1 MNRLEEILIILS
13 EESAEVSQA
22 AIKCVRFG
30 MDSISFLNPD
40 GPSNKERL
48 ETELGD
54 LLAMFKLL
62 IEEHGLS
69 EENVMK
75 AAEAKLVKVE
85 KFMKNTT
92 PLDAAELAAVFSRNK
107 LAPLPPFDDLRPKPQ
122 GSGGK
127 RKPIRRK

>member
-1 MNRLEEILIILS
+1 MNRLEEILVILS
-13 EESAEVSQA
+13 EECAEVSQA

-40 GPSNKERL
+40 GPSNKEKL

-62 IEEHGLS
+62 IEENGLS

-85 KFMKNTT
+85 KFMKNQKPKTG
-92 PLDAAELAAVFSRNK
+92 AELVESLQRNPV
-107 LAPLPPFDDLRPKPQ
+107 APLPHPLARSRKKPLRK
-122 GSGGK
+122 
-127 RKPIRRK
+127 

>member
-40 GPSNKERL
+40 GPSNRERL

-54 LLAMFKLL
+54 LLAMFKML

-85 KFMKNTT
+85 KFMKNKKG
-92 PLDAAELAAVFSRNK
+92 LDAAELAAAFSKNS
-107 LAPLPPFDDLRPKPQ
+107 LPPLSFDKPHRRNP
-122 GSGGK
+122 K
-127 RKPIRRK
+127 RKTR